1 MSTRTDRVDSAPPAA
16 FRGSPLSSH
25 SAFPSLAV
33 ALAVGL
39 LTAAWLT
46 SAQAADWVATA
57 AAYAT
62 DAASHDSGVRTVS
75 YSTSEQDHKLKWLP
89 YRPSKAD
96 VSRGSSAPTA
106 ARGGERLAQY
116 TSPVLPKPAAE
127 GAVDPFDD
135 PFGDLKAG
143 AKPLLSGTTLQ
154 DEVLEGPRPEQVVPG
169 RLPDVVIDDPSLQP
183 NLLER
188 AEEESV
194 VVAPSVLE
202 DPCSSVR
209 LTPINQITH
218 DISAA
223 GDMFPEEC
231 PLIHSGPPDRL
242 AHGWDPI
249 TFTWKATAL
258 CHKPAYF
265 EQVALEQYG
274 HSWGPYLQPVV
285 SGAHF
290 FLTVPVL
297 PYKMGLYPPNE
308 CIYSLGYY
316 RPGSCAPY
324 MLDPL
329 PLSIRAALFEAGAWT
344 GAVFLIP

>member
-1 MSTRTDRVDSAPPAA
+1 M
-16 FRGSPLSSH
+16 
-25 SAFPSLAV
+25 AV

-46 SAQAADWVATA
+46 SAQAGDSGVTT
-57 AAYAT
+57 AAYAL
-62 DAASHDSGVRTVS
+62 DASSHDSGVRTVS
-75 YSTSEQDHKLKWLP
+75 YSTSEQDGKLEWLP

-96 VSRGSSAPTA
+96 VSRGSSAETTD
-106 ARGGERLAQY
+106 RGGERLAQY
-116 TSPVLPKPAAE
+116 TSPVLPEPAAE
-127 GAVDPFDD
+127 GVVDPFDD
-135 PFGDLKAG
+135 PFEDLKTG

-154 DEVLEGPRPEQVVPG
+154 DKVLEEPVAEQMIPG
-169 RLPDVVIDDPSLQP
+169 RLPDVLVDDPSFQP

-188 AEEESV
+188 GEVESV
-194 VVAPSVLE
+194 VIAPSVIE
-202 DPCSSVR
+202 DPCSAVK

-231 PLIHSGPPDRL
+231 TLIQRGAPDRL
-242 AHGWDPI
+242 THGWAPI

-265 EQVALEQYG
+265 EQVHLEQYG
-274 HSWGPYLQPVV
+274 HSWGPFLQPVA

-344 GAVFLIP
+344 GGAFLIP

>member
-1 MSTRTDRVDSAPPAA
+1 M
-16 FRGSPLSSH
+16 
-25 SAFPSLAV
+25 AV

-39 LTAAWLT
+39 LAAWLT
-46 SAQAADWVATA
+46 SAQAADSVVTT

-62 DAASHDSGVRTVS
+62 DAASHDSSVRTVS

-89 YRPSKAD
+89 YRPSRAD
-96 VSRGSSAPTA
+96 VRRGPSAPA
-106 ARGGERLAQY
+106 ADRGAEQLAQY

-135 PFGDLKAG
+135 PFEDLNTG

-154 DEVLEGPRPEQVVPG
+154 DEVLEGPRPEQMVPG

-183 NLLER
+183 NLLKR

-202 DPCSSVR
+202 DPCSSVK

-218 DISAA
+218 DISTA
-223 GDMFPEEC
+223 GEMFPEEC
-231 PLIHSGPPDRL
+231 PLIQGGPPDRL
-242 AHGWDPI
+242 THGWAPI

-265 EQVALEQYG
+265 EQVQLEQYG

-316 RPGSCAPY
+316 RMGSCAPY

>member
-1 MSTRTDRVDSAPPAA
+1 M
-16 FRGSPLSSH
+16 
-25 SAFPSLAV
+25 AV

-39 LTAAWLT
+39 LAAWLT
-46 SAQAADWVATA
+46 SAQAADSVVTA
-57 AAYAT
+57 AAYAPN
-62 DAASHDSGVRTVS
+62 AASHDSGVRTVS
-75 YSTSEQDHKLKWLP
+75 YSTSEQDQKLKWLP

-96 VSRGSSAPTA
+96 VSRGSSAPTTE
-106 ARGGERLAQY
+106 RGGERLAQY

-135 PFGDLKAG
+135 PFEDLKPG

-154 DEVLEGPRPEQVVPG
+154 DEVLKGPRPEQMLPG
-169 RLPDVVIDDPSLQP
+169 RLPDVVIDDFSLPP
-183 NLLER
+183 NLLDR
-188 AEEESV
+188 AEEQSV

-202 DPCSSVR
+202 DPCSSIR
-209 LTPINQITH
+209 MTPINRITH

-223 GDMFPEEC
+223 GEMFPEEC
-231 PLIHSGPPDRL
+231 PLIHTGPPDPSTRDW
-242 AHGWDPI
+242 API

-265 EQVALEQYG
+265 EQVHLEQYG
-274 HSWGPYLQPVV
+274 HSWGPYLQPVM

-344 GAVFLIP
+344 GAAFLIP

>member
-1 MSTRTDRVDSAPPAA
+1 MTAPWLPPAHA
-16 FRGSPLSSH
+16 RDSG
-25 SAFPSLAV
+25 V
-33 ALAVGL
+33 
-39 LTAAWLT
+39 TT
-46 SAQAADWVATA
+46 

-62 DAASHDSGVRTVS
+62 DASRGDSGVRTVS
-75 YSTSEQDHKLKWLP
+75 YSTSEEDGKLKWLP

-96 VSRGSSAPTA
+96 VSRGSA
-106 ARGGERLAQY
+106 AKTTEDGGGERLAQY
-116 TSPVLPKPAAE
+116 ESAVPPRPAAK

-135 PFGDLKAG
+135 PFEDLKIG

-154 DEVLEGPRPEQVVPG
+154 DRVLEESRAEQMAPG
-169 RLPDVVIDDPSLQP
+169 RLPDVLIDDPSFQP

-188 AEEESV
+188 GEGESV
-194 VVAPSVLE
+194 VIAPSAIE
-202 DPCSSVR
+202 DPCSSVK

-218 DISAA
+218 DISAG

-231 PLIHSGPPDRL
+231 PLLRRGAPDRL
-242 AHGWDPI
+242 THGWAPI

-265 EQVALEQYG
+265 EQVHLEQYG
-274 HSWGPYLQPVV
+274 HSWGPFLQPVF

-344 GAVFLIP
+344 GGAFLIP